1 MALIKVKKSK
11 SAVATEISKTVFR
24 ARLTM
29 TEQLEYTRL
38 LVAGN
43 VPITLIDGTLR
54 DTSYVNLKD
63 ESTIFSANALFSE
76 GVLKNAARVDEL
88 LANEIL

>member
-1 MALIKVKKSK
+1 MALIKVNGKVLN
-11 SAVATEISKTVFR
+11 AEISKTVFR

-29 TEQLEYTRL
+29 TEQMEYTRL

-76 GVLKNAARVDEL
+76 GVLKTAERVKEL
-88 LANEIL
+88 LAYEAL